1 MNHEQA
7 LTELQRV
14 FLQKLDNLID
24 DDIVK
29 GNPMLTKQAV
39 LDIFYTNIMAL
50 GYNFG
55 NKQKAIDD
63 IYEMQSPLYGESVE
77 LMENIE
83 ARIESTIE
91 NFPGLI
97 QLFSY
102 FHKSTQAGKDAG
114 EIVEQ
119 IKKALED

>member
-7 LTELQRV
+7 LKELESV
-14 FLQKLDNLID
+14 FLQKLDKLID

-50 GYNFG
+50 GYNNG

-83 ARIESTIE
+83 ARIDTTIE

-97 QLFSY
+97 QMFSY
-102 FHKSTQAGKDAG
+102 FHYKTQAGQDAG